1 MQRRSSKKTIAKGK
15 KHLGVPVLNIIMA
28 GIDYKTAKLEYREKF
43 SFTKRKVREIIKDIN
58 KKCHL
63 GVVLLCTCNRTEL
76 YISGSTDEKNI
87 DPVKL
92 LCEYAEA
99 DIDEYRQ
106 FFFIKQNRD
115 AVKHLMEV
123 ASGLHSMIFGED
135 QIVSQVKE
143 AIQTANKEKV
153 SDPILNT
160 LFRYSVT
167 CAKEVKSSVLLRSV
181 SPSVAQKAVE
191 LLDESIK
198 AKSEFKV
205 LVIGN
210 GEVGRSVCRK
220 LIQSQ
225 CKVYMTLRSYRH
237 GETIVPG
244 GCIPIDYDSRQE
256 YLEKVDAVISTTLSP
271 HHTISYKMLIECT
284 KKPEYVIDL
293 AVPRDIDPDVAA
305 IDGIKYYNIDT
316 IGTFAIKDNSKEME
330 IVNNIIEKQMAKCYD
345 WFTIHKYADD
355 ITYIKELATKK
366 VMDNLPQ
373 DLTEEEKIEKAI
385 SKAVDYI
392 IYSIKDDLTKD
403 MFLKIIEGIEAKKQ

>member
-1 MQRRSSKKTIAKGK
+1 
-15 KHLGVPVLNIIMA
+15 
-28 GIDYKTAKLEYREKF
+28 
-43 SFTKRKVREIIKDIN
+43 
-58 KKCHL
+58 
-63 GVVLLCTCNRTEL
+63 
-76 YISGSTDEKNI
+76 
-87 DPVKL
+87 
-92 LCEYAEA
+92 
-99 DIDEYRQ
+99 
-106 FFFIKQNRD
+106 
-115 AVKHLMEV
+115 MEV

-355 ITYIKELATKK
+355 ITYIKDLATKK